1 MSCFFRERA
10 NDVHFDIRFGSH
22 LQPLAATCS
31 GSHLQPLVTSA
42 SGCKWLPEQVS
53 ASDCKCLPEQV
64 SASDCPV
71 NDRPQLHNMIAS
83 SREVASREA
92 HPRVAARDEC
102 RSICPV
108 ALHCFFPAA
117 LPPSV
122 GSVSQERQGTA
133 LCPHF
138 TAGCFSGPAFVR
150 WRLKE
155 HSSLLQ
161 EALALQYIGVN

>member
-1 MSCFFRERA
+1 MNVVRFAPLFFI
-10 NDVHFDIRFGSH
+10 V
-22 LQPLAATCS
+22 
-31 GSHLQPLVTSA
+31 
-42 SGCKWLPEQVS
+42 
-53 ASDCKCLPEQV
+53 
-64 SASDCPV
+64 
-71 NDRPQLHNMIAS
+71 
-83 SREVASREA
+83 
-92 HPRVAARDEC
+92 
-102 RSICPV
+102 
-108 ALHCFFPAA
+108 FFPAA

>member
-1 MSCFFRERA
+1 MKLTLESPHAMNVVRFAPLFFI
-10 NDVHFDIRFGSH
+10 V
-22 LQPLAATCS
+22 
-31 GSHLQPLVTSA
+31 
-42 SGCKWLPEQVS
+42 
-53 ASDCKCLPEQV
+53 
-64 SASDCPV
+64 
-71 NDRPQLHNMIAS
+71 
-83 SREVASREA
+83 
-92 HPRVAARDEC
+92 
-102 RSICPV
+102 
-108 ALHCFFPAA
+108 FFPAA

-133 LCPHF
+133 LCPYF